1 MSMQDPI
8 ADFLTRVRNGQ
19 MAGKVEVVMPLSKAK
34 QAVCN
39 VLIDEGYALS
49 CEAVGDEKKPE
60 LKVALKYFE
69 GNPVIDKITRVSR
82 PGLRVF
88 KGKDEIPK
96 VNGGL
101 GVAILSTNKGIVSD
115 RTARELGVG
124 GEILCTVS

>member
-1 MSMQDPI
+1 MQDPI
-8 ADFLTRVRNGQ
+8 ADFLTRIRNGQ
-19 MAGKVEVVMPLSKAK
+19 MAGKVEVVMPLSKVKKAL
-34 QAVCN
+34 CD
-39 VLIDEGYALS
+39 VLIDEGYLVG
-49 CEAVGDEKKPE
+49 CETVGEEKKPE
-60 LKVALKYFE
+60 LKVSLKYFE
-69 GNPVIDKITRVSR
+69 GSPVIDKISRVSR

-101 GVAILSTNKGIVSD
+101 GVAILSTNKGVVSD

>member
-8 ADFLTRVRNGQ
+8 ADFLTRLRNGQ
-19 MAGKVEVVMPLSKAK
+19 MAGKVEVVMPLSNAK

-39 VLIDEGYALS
+39 VLIDEGYVLS

-69 GNPVIDKITRVSR
+69 GSPVIDKITRVSR

>member
-1 MSMQDPI
+1 MQDPI
-8 ADFLTRVRNGQ
+8 ADFLTRIRNGQ
-19 MAGKVEVVMPLSKAK
+19 MAGKVEVVMPLSKVK

-39 VLIDEGYALS
+39 VLVDEGYLLGS
-49 CEAVGDEKKPE
+49 ETVGEEKKPE
-60 LKVALKYFE
+60 LKVSLKYFE
-69 GNPVIDKITRVSR
+69 GGPVIEKITRVSR

-101 GVAILSTNKGIVSD
+101 GVAILSTNKGILSD
-115 RTARELGVG
+115 RAARELGVG